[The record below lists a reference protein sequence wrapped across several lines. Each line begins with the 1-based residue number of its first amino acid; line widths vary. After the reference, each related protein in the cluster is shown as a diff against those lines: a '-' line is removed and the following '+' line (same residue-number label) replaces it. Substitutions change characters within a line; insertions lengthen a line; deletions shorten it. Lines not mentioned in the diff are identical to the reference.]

1 MITFNALGNDYL
13 VEEFT
18 GSVDARDFVSMKKDQ
33 IHNTDYNHV
42 KGIMMDLRKANVS
55 ITKKKLKQFF
65 AWIVRNK
72 AILENKSIAII
83 TRTMD
88 QLNFGYLL
96 MEQMAEHMIPVKME
110 QFSSKKEAYIWLN
123 ESR

>member
-33 IHNTDYNHV
+33 IHTTDYNHV

-55 ITKKKLKQFF
+55 FTKKKLKQFF

-123 ESR
+123 ENR